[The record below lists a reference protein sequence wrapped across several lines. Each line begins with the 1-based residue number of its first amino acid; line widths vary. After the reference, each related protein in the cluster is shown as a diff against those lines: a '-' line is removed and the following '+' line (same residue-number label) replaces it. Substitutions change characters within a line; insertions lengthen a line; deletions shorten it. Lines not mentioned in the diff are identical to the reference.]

1 MLELDEKVGMVL
13 MLQKGT
19 FIRPLPEDGSVT
31 PLSPLRIRAEI
42 FYHAV
47 PFTKILFM
55 ANLSLGLLALGWW
68 VYSCVMQEGDK
79 VRNWRSRWRQI
90 WVGAVWMACLFHW
103 TSYLLRWYIGGRI
116 PLGNGH
122 ETMLF

>member
-1 MLELDEKVGMVL
+1 
-13 MLQKGT
+13 
-19 FIRPLPEDGSVT
+19 
-31 PLSPLRIRAEI
+31 
-42 FYHAV
+42 
-47 PFTKILFM
+47 M

-68 VYSCVMQEGDK
+68 IYSCVMQEGDK
-79 VRNWRSRWRQI
+79 ARNWRSRWRQI

-122 ETMLF
+122 ETMLFLAGFLLLCMAATVLVFASNRFIAFWFYLAGSLSE